1 MEIPNIY
8 KGDYRK
14 LMVVPI
20 FLVIISL
27 FLIPRIQ
34 LGIEFRGGTLITL
47 LTDGPVDTV
56 QLQKELTEAGIKVR
70 RVQLVESSI
79 GTTVEIELDEYP
91 KLSQAEE
98 LKGEFY
104 VYFENVSRLY
114 ANYLIT
120 NKTNQTLYHE
130 YVQQRA
136 KLDEIVNQ
144 MFSLASYTP
153 NTNLSPN
160 VSGETNLNLVK
171 QEFTNAYLKL
181 KHDYE
186 EKLGEVLRNHV
197 RYSSISVDTVSPSLS
212 SKFIDRA
219 VQVTVI
225 SLIFVILLTFAVFR
239 VPAPSVAVLTG
250 ALFDIIMALGAMGLF
265 GIPLTL
271 SSFAALLMMLGFS
284 LDTDMMLTIKMLKIK
299 RGDLRER
306 AYDAMRTGMTMS
318 TTDFVAFVVLL
329 VLGIVANISTYY
341 EIASVA
347 VCGLIGDLIATW
359 MFNAPMVLWYLE
371 SRKK

>member
-20 FLVIISL
+20 LLVIISL

-56 QLQKELTEAGIKVR
+56 ELQKELTEAGIKVR

-144 MFSLASYTP
+144 MFSLASYSP
-153 NTNLSPN
+153 NTNLSSD

>member
-153 NTNLSPN
+153 NTNLSSD

>member
-14 LMVVPI
+14 LRVVPI

-153 NTNLSPN
+153 NTNLSSD

-225 SLIFVILLTFAVFR
+225 PLIFVILLTFAVFR

-341 EIASVA
+341 EIARVA